1 MKELLSIPHKGVK
14 TLLNCSWVN
23 YLYHLVYFGITTFIL
38 LGLSFSLQLS
48 LGSLIGYLLVVMTA
62 YILLTSFLLRLL
74 TGDTG
79 TKSEKK
85 NSVVK
90 TTEKKTAKKAENTE
104 A

>member
-1 MKELLSIPHKGVK
+1 MKELLSIPHRGVK

-23 YLYHLVYFGITTFIL
+23 YLYHLVYFGFTTFVL
-38 LGLSFSLQLS
+38 LGISLTTQLS
-48 LGSLIGYLLVVMTA
+48 LGSLIGYLLVVLIT

-79 TKSEKK
+79 TKASKAQ
-85 NSVVK
+85 K
-90 TTEKKTAKKAENTE
+90 TKADKEITE